1 MTDITNSTISRRR
14 ALQAGV
20 GAGVGLVAWSGAS
33 ITSMGGTPAYAAAC
47 TNFTLNF
54 SVTDMSTNQSSGCAT
69 FTYNNS
75 PPLDVKVKDYEF
87 NVPNGGNFACA
98 DAPACYS
105 FEFPSDET
113 CTITIRVHR
122 NHYADTTVIFGA
134 TTTATGG
141 GGLLNFCLPAGGGP
155 APTYGTQVPAGA
167 FSPAFL
173 GDNVSPTFWSV
184 FVQCIKTSQA
194 GCLTSTTTSTT
205 AAAN

>member
-1 MTDITNSTISRRR
+1 MSEPTTSSDHSGISRRR

-20 GAGVGLVAWSGAS
+20 AGGVGLIAWSGAS
-33 ITSMGGTPAYAAAC
+33 ITSLGGTPAYAAGC

-75 PPLDVKVKDYEF
+75 PPLDVKVKNYEF

-98 DAPACYS
+98 DAPACFS
-105 FEFPSDET
+105 FTHPADET

-134 TTTATGG
+134 TTTSTSGTTPTP
-141 GGLLNFCLPAGGGP
+141 FCLPAGGGTSP
-155 APTYGTQVPAGA
+155 AYSTQDPSGHFNA
-167 FSPAFL
+167 AFL

-184 FVQCIKTSQA
+184 FVQCVKTSQA
-194 GCLTSTTTSTT
+194 GCLNQPT
-205 AAAN
+205 N